1 MQGKYLLIFFTLEMM
16 MPAME
21 ILTLG
26 PCSNL
31 YLRSTPFQ
39 KEMTYLL
46 MATLSSPCSLEQSD
60 NHTCVFEI
68 MNVSEKSHQ
77 VFCISSIFIQNFAK
91 KNVKLP
97 VTVVIHDDKNLRK
110 YHVRSLTFLPEN
122 KIHIRLYSP
131 HIWRLAITVT
141 LTSYFDRV

>member
-26 PCSNL
+26 PCSSL

-60 NHTCVFEI
+60 DHTSVFEI
-68 MNVSEKSHQ
+68 INVSEKSHQ
-77 VFCISSIFIQNFAK
+77 VFAYPQYLF
-91 KNVKLP
+91 
-97 VTVVIHDDKNLRK
+97 
-110 YHVRSLTFLPEN
+110 RSLPKKML
-122 KIHIRLYSP
+122 
-131 HIWRLAITVT
+131 
-141 LTSYFDRV
+141 SYL